1 MQASHDN
8 GLQSFPI
15 APNMARA
22 LCIVGLVFSV
32 ACDHGQ
38 EASASTTAISAVA
51 APASPA
57 ASSPG
62 LGGYCPVELL
72 EKGRLVTGDPALTLQ
87 YQGQTYQLSSP
98 AAKQTFAQAPQRYVP
113 PFSTYDPVQFSIEGT
128 RTPGSLDLFVVH
140 KDSAWFFLNEKN
152 RRTFLLSPDP
162 YITRVLSQ
170 QK

>member
-1 MQASHDN
+1 
-8 GLQSFPI
+8 
-15 APNMARA
+15 
-22 LCIVGLVFSV
+22 
-32 ACDHGQ
+32 
-38 EASASTTAISAVA
+38 VA
-51 APASPA
+51 APANPATSSPA
-57 ASSPG
+57 

-98 AAKQTFAQAPQRYVP
+98 AAKKTFAQVPQRYVP

-170 QK
+170 